1 MSPPFPIPVT
11 NFASSAAPAPGI
23 VTDGIVLDLNAS
35 DAASYP
41 GVGLT
46 WTDLINSAALT
57 FGAEPGYSSAPG
69 FVNFRSVVA
78 GGNYAAGTP
87 AAIGSITKGAIELWF
102 RWKET
107 SSMPATPGGVVMTT
121 GGNWLALGHAAAGGY
136 AESMEFFNGVGA
148 GVNRLAM
155 QYVGSGGNLHFK
167 DNQWHQLVIVVVGGG
182 GAGDP
187 TTVYVDGALMPPIG
201 GGPTGVEYR
210 IGSNDSNT
218 LWNAAALT
226 IGRFGAGSYNFDGDI
241 AIVRMY
247 DRDGGVG
254 SSATFSAA
262 EVAQNYAVDAAKF
275 AEFHPD
281 TIDSLTFWVDPDD
294 DPTLILTGSDI
305 DVIKDKAFAVDNAGC
320 YTTGATKPTIVAAG
334 GRNWME
340 FNGVDQYLQAK
351 SNGSATIS
359 ISSFLVGSAT
369 GWEMHA
375 VIDSDTATGVSL
387 AHPYSNNGIIMDS
400 GGYWG
405 LAAAVDPGDVANVRI
420 QPNAYD
426 GGVPPSHWTDYDI
439 PKNEK
444 HIFGVSYA
452 GGASTDL
459 ITYIDGAT
467 TTVPGVLAS
476 AIPSSTSYRLQ
487 VGKGYS
493 SLYYNGLIG
502 EICIF
507 NAPLTPTERANLLAY
522 LRAKWGTP

>member
-11 NFASSAAPAPGI
+11 NFATSAAAPSI

-46 WTDLINSAALT
+46 WTDLVNSAALT
-57 FGAEPGYSSAPG
+57 FSTEPGYSSSPG
-69 FVNFRSVVA
+69 FVNLRSVA
-78 GGNYAAGTP
+78 AAGNYASGTP
-87 AAIGSITKGAIELWF
+87 AAIGSITKGAIEIWF

-107 SSMPATPGGVVMTT
+107 TSMAATPGGVVMTT
-121 GGNWLALGHAAAGGY
+121 GGNWLALGHTAGGGY
-136 AESMEFFNGVGA
+136 AESMEFFNAGA
-148 GVNRLAM
+148 GPNYLAM

-187 TTVYVDGALMPPIG
+187 TTIYLDGALMPPIG

-210 IGSNDSNT
+210 FGSDNSNT

-226 IGRFGAGSYNFDGDI
+226 IGHLRTTPVPYYNFDGDI

-247 DRDGGVG
+247 DRDGVVG

-262 EVAQNYAVDAAKF
+262 EVAQNYAADAAKF

-281 TIDSLTFWVDPDD
+281 TIDSLTLWLDPDD

-305 DVIKDKAFAVDNAGC
+305 DVIKDKAFAVDNAGG
-320 YTTGATKPTIVAAG
+320 YTVGASKPTIVAAG

-340 FNGVDQYLQAK
+340 FNGVDQYLQAQ
-351 SNGSATIS
+351 SNGSSTIA
-359 ISSFLVGSAT
+359 ISSLIGTSAT

-375 VIDSDTATGVSL
+375 VIDADTATGVSL
-387 AHPYSNNGIIMDS
+387 TNPYDNNNIIMDN

-405 LAAAVDPGDVANVRI
+405 IAAAVDPGDPANVRI

-426 GGVPPSHWTDYDI
+426 GSSNWTDYDI

-444 HIFGVSYA
+444 HVFGISYA

-459 ITYIDGAT
+459 ITYIDGVT
-467 TTVPGVLAS
+467 TTVAAVGASNIPNNLSNVLQ
-476 AIPSSTSYRLQ
+476 L
-487 VGKGYS
+487 GKGYS
-493 SLYYNGLIG
+493 ALYYNGLIG
-502 EICIF
+502 EVCIF

-522 LRAKWGTP
+522 LAAKWGTP

>member
-11 NFASSAAPAPGI
+11 NFATSAAAPGI

-46 WTDLINSAALT
+46 WTDLVNSAALT
-57 FGAEPGYSSAPG
+57 FAAEPGYSSAPG
-69 FVNFRSVVA
+69 FVNFRSVLPN
-78 GGNYAAGTP
+78 GNYAAGTP
-87 AAIGSITKGAIELWF
+87 AALATITKGALEIWF

-107 SSMPATPGGVVMTT
+107 SSKNTGVMLTDGT
-121 GGNWLALGHAAAGGY
+121 NWLNLGQSAGGAP
-136 AESMEFFNGVGA
+136 AESVEFFNGVGA

-155 QYVGSGGNLHFK
+155 DYVGPTGTYDLR
-167 DNQWHQLVIVVVGGG
+167 DNEWHQLVIVVVGGG

-187 TTVYVDGALMPPIG
+187 TTFYLDGAVIPPYG
-201 GGPTGVEYR
+201 VTGTYYR
-210 IGSNDSNT
+210 IGSNNSNT
-218 LWNAAALT
+218 LWNLAALT
-226 IGRFGAGSYNFDGDI
+226 IGRLGAGSYEFDGDI
-241 AIVRMY
+241 AILRMY
-247 DRDGGVG
+247 DRDGVVG
-254 SSATFSAA
+254 STASFSAA

-281 TIDSLTFWVDPDD
+281 TIDSLTLWLDPDD

-305 DVIKDKAFAVDNAGC
+305 DVIKDKAFAVDNAGG
-320 YTTGATKPTIVAAG
+320 YTVGASKPTIVAAG

-340 FNGVDQYLQAK
+340 FNGVDQYLQAQ
-351 SNGSATIS
+351 SNGSSTIA
-359 ISSFLVGSAT
+359 ISSLIGTSAT

-375 VIDSDTATGVSL
+375 VIDADTATGVSL
-387 AHPYSNNGIIMDS
+387 TNPYDNNNIIMDN

-405 LAAAVDPGDVANVRI
+405 IAAAVDPGDPANVRI

-426 GGVPPSHWTDYDI
+426 GSSNWTDYDI

-444 HIFGVSYA
+444 HVFGISYA

-459 ITYIDGAT
+459 ITYIDGVT
-467 TTVPGVLAS
+467 TTVAAVGASNIPNNLSNVLQ
-476 AIPSSTSYRLQ
+476 L
-487 VGKGYS
+487 GKGYS
-493 SLYYNGLIG
+493 ALYYNGLIG
-502 EICIF
+502 EVCIF

-522 LRAKWGTP
+522 LAAKWGTP